1 MDAVWPTLA
10 LRAGVTAAIVIA
22 AAVAAERAGPRWGG
36 LVASLPVAAGP
47 AYVML
52 ALQHPPA
59 FIANAALGSMAANP
73 ATVIFGVIVVRLV
86 QRYGAAI
93 AVAAGLLAWFVA
105 MFAFRA
111 VAQDVVA
118 VVLLNLVAHSAG
130 ILLTRRQTRL
140 VPTGVKPRGRPWFEL
155 PARAAMVGLLV
166 ATVVTASTALGPV
179 LSGIGA
185 VIPVTYTSLVLVV
198 APRQGR
204 DAAAAVMAS
213 ALRGFAGFSAG
224 FLALHVLAV
233 PLGNAG
239 GMLAAL
245 AVMLAWSGG
254 ILLLRRR

>member
-1 MDAVWPTLA
+1 MDALWLTLA
-10 LRAGVTAAIVIA
+10 VRAGVTAAVVIT
-22 AAVAAERAGPRWGG
+22 AAVLAERAGPRWGG

-59 FIANAALGSMAANP
+59 FIADAALGSMAANP
-73 ATVIFGVIVVRLV
+73 ATVLFGVIVVRLV
-86 QRYGAAI
+86 QRHGLFV
-93 AVAAGLLAWFVA
+93 AVPAGLLAWLA
-105 MFAFRA
+105 ATLAFRA
-111 VAQDVVA
+111 IALDVVA
-118 VVLLNLVAHSAG
+118 VVLLNVVAHTTG
-130 ILLTRRQTRL
+130 ILLTRRQMQW
-140 VPTGVKPRGRPWFEL
+140 VPGAARPRGRPWFEL

-166 ATVVTASTALGPV
+166 ASVVTASHALGPV

-224 FLALHVLAV
+224 FLVLHWLAV
-233 PLGNAG
+233 PLGSAG